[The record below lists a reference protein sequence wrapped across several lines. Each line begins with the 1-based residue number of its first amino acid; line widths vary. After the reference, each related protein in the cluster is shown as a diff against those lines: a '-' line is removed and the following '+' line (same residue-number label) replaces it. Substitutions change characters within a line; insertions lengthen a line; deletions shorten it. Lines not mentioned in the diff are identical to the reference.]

1 MKKMGETCVFCKIVR
16 GEESAERVYEDES
29 VLAFLDIKPI
39 TLGHTLVV
47 PKKHNQDLFE
57 IPKKELGKIA
67 KATKKVA
74 EGLRRS
80 LDAKGVN
87 ILHSSGSVAQQE
99 VPHFHIHVIPRYK
112 RDEINIFPG
121 RVGTKESLEKVAK
134 KIRNTVYN
142 D

>member
-1 MKKMGETCVFCKIVR
+1 MGGTCVFCKIVK
-16 GEESAERVYEDES
+16 GEESAKRVYENES
-29 VLAFLDIKPI
+29 VLAFLDIYPI

-47 PKKHNQDLFE
+47 PKSHYQDLFE
-57 IPKKELGKIA
+57 MPKQELGKIA

-80 LDAKGVN
+80 LDAKGIN

-112 RDEINIFPG
+112 RGEIDIFPG
-121 RVGTKESLEKVAK
+121 REGTKESLENVAK
-134 KIRNTVYN
+134 KIRNTLR
-142 D
+142 

>member
-1 MKKMGETCVFCKIVR
+1 MEGTCVFCKIVK
-16 GEESAERVYEDES
+16 GKESAKRVYEDES
-29 VLAFLDIKPI
+29 VLAFLDINPI

-47 PKKHNQDLFE
+47 PKRHYQDLFE
-57 IPKKELGKIA
+57 MPKQELAKIA

-80 LDAKGVN
+80 LDAKGIN

-112 RDEINIFPG
+112 RGEIDIFPG
-121 RVGTKESLEKVAK
+121 RAEIKESLENVAK
-134 KIRNTVYN
+134 KIRHTLR
-142 D
+142 